1 MAVLNKAKKKFS
13 DLLREKD
20 FTLWEILEQIKKRG
34 LDIWVPLL
42 TTDRGSHSGFP
53 HLQSVEENANLL
65 VPDEIKD
72 TFSSGE
78 IFLLLSAIFLHD
90 IGRIID
96 NEEHNEHSYWLIKEH
111 WAEWGLPDE
120 RIAEYCAIIA
130 LFHGINEPESNVTL
144 EQSTVR
150 EQVRLQEY
158 YTVSL
163 SPYGTLRIPLLATI
177 LRVADETDNH
187 WKRAIRE
194 FIINR
199 SKGKKSDLIKWF
211 RNFID
216 DVEFCIEGECI
227 LLHIPKN
234 KLLKTNDGL
243 SKDLIIIDE
252 EEIKILNNSRRDI
265 AIVLRNWKSF
275 LSEYDLKYKNVFF
288 DYNNLLLTELKAES
302 NVKKMEKLQQAL
314 DNARREFMYPHEPV
328 LLFCYLSKMRKILF
342 DYKDDIVIQKGKL
355 IAEKSKIEEDDLK
368 QFKLQLTG
376 FLSASLI
383 VKKGQAIK
391 DDIILLNAIIGKLTK
406 IVNEGT
412 DVGLKKQCEEN
423 IGNLQSLKTA
433 FEGIEKSDDE
443 KFNEYKMRN
452 IKAELV
458 DCVRRN
464 IKLEREAGEFIDKL
478 TDYRDQIFDESRFIM
493 EDIQPFL
500 SDFASWKNESS
511 TKPVSKVLSKY
522 LLASDLNIL
531 SYFKNPLEV
540 AEDIKD
546 YYISIVEVIID
557 GKALPEKTDTIST
570 LARIISVDVREM
582 CYKIISGDDEFA
594 KKCDE
599 HKLKPDEIIQL
610 VRNYAKREIHE
621 AMISKLYGIMFT
633 MYRSFYNSKD
643 VFSKKLSVKKG
654 QITSSGYLVDIM
666 RYKFSNR
673 LSKKSQDENLRV
685 LLNAIVKLYLGS
697 LGNRWFT
704 WEALEAETG
713 RYLESRD
720 KWLAER
726 INLAS
731 KDLRVIFHGDN
742 RLFIRFDPDK
752 LNCIYKELGVEY
764 EK

>member
-243 SKDLIIIDE
+243 SKDYIDFLIT
-252 EEIKILNNSRRDI
+252 
-265 AIVLRNWKSF
+265 AAF
-275 LSEYDLKYKNVFF
+275 
-288 DYNNLLLTELKAES
+288 
-302 NVKKMEKLQQAL
+302 VK
-314 DNARREFMYPHEPV
+314 R
-328 LLFCYLSKMRKILF
+328 
-342 DYKDDIVIQKGKL
+342 
-355 IAEKSKIEEDDLK
+355 
-368 QFKLQLTG
+368 
-376 FLSASLI
+376 
-383 VKKGQAIK
+383 
-391 DDIILLNAIIGKLTK
+391 
-406 IVNEGT
+406 
-412 DVGLKKQCEEN
+412 
-423 IGNLQSLKTA
+423 
-433 FEGIEKSDDE
+433 
-443 KFNEYKMRN
+443 
-452 IKAELV
+452 
-458 DCVRRN
+458 
-464 IKLEREAGEFIDKL
+464 
-478 TDYRDQIFDESRFIM
+478 
-493 EDIQPFL
+493 
-500 SDFASWKNESS
+500 
-511 TKPVSKVLSKY
+511 
-522 LLASDLNIL
+522 
-531 SYFKNPLEV
+531 
-540 AEDIKD
+540 
-546 YYISIVEVIID
+546 
-557 GKALPEKTDTIST
+557 
-570 LARIISVDVREM
+570 
-582 CYKIISGDDEFA
+582 
-594 KKCDE
+594 
-599 HKLKPDEIIQL
+599 
-610 VRNYAKREIHE
+610 
-621 AMISKLYGIMFT
+621 
-633 MYRSFYNSKD
+633 
-643 VFSKKLSVKKG
+643 
-654 QITSSGYLVDIM
+654 
-666 RYKFSNR
+666 
-673 LSKKSQDENLRV
+673 
-685 LLNAIVKLYLGS
+685 
-697 LGNRWFT
+697 
-704 WEALEAETG
+704 G
-713 RYLESRD
+713 R
-720 KWLAER
+720 
-726 INLAS
+726 
-731 KDLRVIFHGDN
+731 
-742 RLFIRFDPDK
+742 
-752 LNCIYKELGVEY
+752 
-764 EK
+764 